1 MSSVTVALVGAREIG
16 AALGKKGTQSDLT
29 LFNAV
34 RNGHQAT
41 LIEPSQYPEK
51 FPPLLTALA
60 MADRTVFVVQALTKE
75 IAEVA
80 ATLDVV
86 GGTIEVRLGESVGE
100 PELRRALK
108 GSSIETVPMAPLNL
122 GLLREEIDGWSAVAR
137 PGPVQVV
144 IDHAF
149 PVKGVGAVALGFVKQ
164 GVVHAHE
171 SLRLYPTERTVEV
184 RSIQVHDID
193 QKEAAA
199 GSRVGLAIKGVE
211 ADELSRGQVLAGPN
225 TLAVGTLLEVTDWK
239 KSRYY
244 RGAAASGQTVQ
255 VQVGLQIVP
264 GKWMRLEGTEGTLE
278 VDRPI
283 ATEPGSPVHVADL
296 SAATGP
302 RIEGRARR
310 GT

>member
-1 MSSVTVALVGAREIG
+1 VTAVTVAVVGAREIA

-29 LFNAV
+29 LYNAV
-34 RNGHQAT
+34 RDGHQAT
-41 LIEPSQYPEK
+41 LVEPSQYPEK

-60 MADRTVFVVQALTKE
+60 MADRTVFVVQSLTKE
-75 IAEVA
+75 IAEIA

-86 GGTIEVRLGESVGE
+86 GVPCEVRLGESVGE
-100 PELRRALK
+100 PELRRAFK
-108 GSSIETVPMAPLNL
+108 GSTLETVPMATLNL
-122 GLLREEIDGWSAVAR
+122 GKLREEIDGWSAPAR
-137 PGPVQVV
+137 DGPVQVT

-171 SLRLYPTERTVEV
+171 SLRLYPTEKTVEV
-184 RSIQVHDID
+184 RSIQVHDVD
-193 QKEAAA
+193 QREAGA
-199 GSRVGLAIKGVE
+199 GSRVGLAVKGVE

-225 TLAVGTLLEVTDWK
+225 TLTVGNRLEVLDWK

-244 RGAAASGQTVQ
+244 RGAAATGQTVQ

-264 GKWMRLEGTEGTLE
+264 GKWAALDGASGTLE

-283 ATEPGSPVHVADL
+283 ASEPGTSVIVADL
-296 SAATGP
+296 SAAAGP
-302 RIEGRARR
+302 RIEGRGRR
-310 GT
+310 AP